1 MNIRGACKLTLALT
15 LMAILSVASRAG
27 AENID
32 PDADIPDYSAIADS
46 APPNQVLEI
55 PQQCD
60 QDAVAALCDRSTD
73 SAPSSD
79 ADSDPEADFPADA
92 DVGSL
97 SDYANESIGPE
108 MSAPGT
114 MNVPVGLY
122 APAVLA
128 PAPFVVSSGPGD
140 PGTYQQWAS
149 GPGAYQ
155 SWTRGPGIYRPM
167 GMGPGYIP
175 PMPLGYRPGF
185 GGFGAHPFSAM
196 GGGHFGRR

>member
-1 MNIRGACKLTLALT
+1 MNIRTAWKLMFAVV
-15 LMAILSVASRAG
+15 LMAMLAVASRAS
-27 AENID
+27 AEDID

-73 SAPSSD
+73 ATATP
-79 ADSDPEADFPADA
+79 DSDPEADFPADA

-122 APAVLA
+122 APAVFA
-128 PAPFVVSSGPGD
+128 PAPFIVSSGPGG

-155 SWTRGPGIYRPM
+155 PWPRGPGIYRPM

-185 GGFGAHPFSAM
+185 GGFGVHPFSAM

>member
-1 MNIRGACKLTLALT
+1 MNIRGACKPTLALA
-15 LMAILSVASRAG
+15 LMAILSVASGAG

-32 PDADIPDYSAIADS
+32 PDADIPDYGAIADS
-46 APPNQVLEI
+46 SPPNQVLEI

-60 QDAVAALCDRSTD
+60 QDAVAALCDRSADTTATSD
-73 SAPSSD
+73 PD
-79 ADSDPEADFPADA
+79 ADADLPADA

-128 PAPFVVSSGPGD
+128 PAPFVVSSGPGG
-140 PGTYQQWAS
+140 PGYYQQWAN

-155 SWTRGPGIYRPM
+155 QWTRGPGIYRPM
-167 GMGPGYIP
+167 GMAPSYIP

-185 GGFGAHPFSAM
+185 GFGAHPFSGM